1 VSAKTYDRFWCATEE
16 GLHQISCPDERALL
30 TDVTIRKVYRRTQ
43 MCEPDDHTEFLI
55 HCQAYVDSSACE
67 GNQTC
72 SIQISSRDY
81 LQCHDKIYTPT
92 YFFVKYSCTQ
102 SKKRRRIL

>member
-1 VSAKTYDRFWCATEE
+1 
-16 GLHQISCPDERALL
+16 
-30 TDVTIRKVYRRTQ
+30 